1 MKMNKYRITNKVT
14 GKEYIYRGQTCEEAM
29 GKFKNRK
36 VFGEF
41 ITFSMRLLQCDA
53 DTRGEKWAQYL
64 TDKSEEIMI
73 EVVGA

>member
-1 MKMNKYRITNKVT
+1 MKKKYRITNKVT
-14 GKEYIYRGQTCEEAM
+14 GKEYIYRGSSCEEAM
-29 GKFKNRK
+29 RKFKNRK

-41 ITFSMRLLQCDA
+41 ITFSTRLLQCDA